1 MSRYVTYKL
10 WGDCRAPNNLEFNGK
25 LIGVK
30 TILTTPT
37 TQVIHD
43 DDFNVYYCNECRYV
57 FRYKKDAKTF
67 NFCPCC
73 GAKVIHDHENA

>member
-1 MSRYVTYKL
+1 MSNYVTYRL
-10 WGDCRAPNNLEFNGK
+10 WGDCTVPNNLVFDGR

-30 TILTTPT
+30 DIPTTPIT
-37 TQVIHD
+37 YVIHD
-43 DDFNVYYCNECRYV
+43 CNVYYCSECGYV

-73 GAKVIHDHENA
+73 GAKVVRDHEDA